1 MKKILIDSDV
11 CLDSITSRYPFSVN
25 ADKILQLAEE
35 NTIEAFV
42 TAESF
47 SNMFYIL
54 RKLSNPAK
62 AISVLKDLRSVV
74 QIAAVG
80 HSVIDSALNSA
91 WTDFEDAIQ
100 YHCAIEVK
108 CDAIVTRNVS
118 DFTSSDVLVYTPQKL
133 LDKLAGQG

>member
-11 CLDSITSRYPFSVN
+11 CLDSITRRYPFSVN

-35 NTIEAFV
+35 KAIEAYV

-54 RKLSNPAK
+54 RKLSTSAK

-74 QIAAVG
+74 QFAAVG
-80 HSVIDSALNSA
+80 HSVIDSALNSS

-100 YHCAIEVK
+100 YYCATEEK
-108 CDAIVTRNVS
+108 CDAIVTRNTS
-118 DFTSSDVLVYTPQKL
+118 DFIKASIPVHIPVEFLKQFH
-133 LDKLAGQG
+133 

>member
-35 NTIEAFV
+35 NTIEALV

-118 DFTSSDVLVYTPQKL
+118 DFKKASIPVHSPPEFLSQYH
-133 LDKLAGQG
+133 